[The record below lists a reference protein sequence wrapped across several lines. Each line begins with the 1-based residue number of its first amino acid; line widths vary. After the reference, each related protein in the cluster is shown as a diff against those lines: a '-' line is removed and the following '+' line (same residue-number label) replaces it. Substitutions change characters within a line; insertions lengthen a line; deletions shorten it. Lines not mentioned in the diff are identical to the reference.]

1 MKNHLFTLS
10 KFSADGV
17 INDKLKTNSIINHLI
32 DLFKSDFFVVISFK
46 DIKAID
52 NETLS
57 AINNLAHENKHKFM
71 YMYVKELEN
80 KHLLNYSISK

>member
-1 MKNHLFTLS
+1 MKNHLFSLS
-10 KFSADGV
+10 KFCTNNV
-17 INDKLKTNSIINHLI
+17 INDRLTTYSIINHLI

-57 AINNLAHENKHKFM
+57 AINNLTQENKHKFI
-71 YMYVKELEN
+71 YMYVNELEN
-80 KHLLNYSISK
+80 KHLLNYPISK